1 MTRQMAEPEKESS
14 SVQSKSKKG
23 LLDEEIGKEF
33 LSSWKSMSVT
43 EDDGMDFSFETIGKG
58 KKNAFNFDKLDMDF
72 NLDGDFSKLSTFK
85 VDMPDIDFSCL
96 PEETAKPKE
105 GNAEESS
112 VRNGERKKET
122 FSFSFGFNGMDN
134 FDFDSGFTKGVKT
147 PKKDLMTKEVASV
160 KLNDQGT
167 NIHLSGDFAVYDDDG
182 KKLPAMMSMEASQE
196 VGIGAKHTSLRTN
209 SLGSAT
215 FRVKALQNE
224 ERACLDTQMGG
235 SPEESDQQGDL
246 LEKSVQTRLYVQNED
261 TMTQKSGSVVPKE
274 ACSLV
279 KVPDSHTGND
289 QNICDNMVN
298 EDVPYPGN
306 LQSMDPCAS
315 DSAKSVND
323 AKRNLLDIGTY
334 SDCMGSSEHDQGQLD
349 IEDAATSNVSKKTLG
364 DTKFEKQDENL
375 VKKLDLATVNREAAA
390 NKMMPTNNKE
400 SGRVCSKFFKRLR
413 DTGNS
418 DAEPRLIQLGS
429 KKVGGINTNSADEMR
444 EGSCKDTWLE
454 TKLDNNVAGIS
465 RIGSSRNKSGSS
477 SNSSSSTETSKTPGS
492 QACVDPERTGLS
504 TEAPGSTRI
513 MSLDR
518 KKLHS
523 INATTTRNLSSL
535 SIKRAP
541 GSAVE
546 QPASRPLAGATSTKA
561 PEEVTQ
567 SQRNSGKLIPLPGGN
582 PEKEKQ
588 LTLTSSLKRKTYET
602 ASTNTMSCS
611 PLKRLSESPVQSR
624 SCKEAS
630 PKLVVSG
637 QMKEVSV
644 FFENKGDVKSRNS
657 LDDSSPQVEISRVKN
672 MVDYEFTALVEN
684 DGNVEEAE
692 AYTKELEDLCNMLK
706 KKQDEAKE
714 LLVRAIVNNN
724 HLLMLNHPIFEEKIR
739 SVQKFASE
747 LMATQTGNRDH

>member
-1 MTRQMAEPEKESS
+1 
-14 SVQSKSKKG
+14 
-23 LLDEEIGKEF
+23 
-33 LSSWKSMSVT
+33 
-43 EDDGMDFSFETIGKG
+43 
-58 KKNAFNFDKLDMDF
+58 
-72 NLDGDFSKLSTFK
+72 
-85 VDMPDIDFSCL
+85 
-96 PEETAKPKE
+96 
-105 GNAEESS
+105 
-112 VRNGERKKET
+112 
-122 FSFSFGFNGMDN
+122 
-134 FDFDSGFTKGVKT
+134 
-147 PKKDLMTKEVASV
+147 
-160 KLNDQGT
+160 
-167 NIHLSGDFAVYDDDG
+167 
-182 KKLPAMMSMEASQE
+182 
-196 VGIGAKHTSLRTN
+196 
-209 SLGSAT
+209 
-215 FRVKALQNE
+215 
-224 ERACLDTQMGG
+224 MGG

-375 VKKLDLATVNREAAA
+375 VKKLDLATVN
-390 NKMMPTNNKE
+390 
-400 SGRVCSKFFKRLR
+400 
-413 DTGNS
+413 
-418 DAEPRLIQLGS
+418 
-429 KKVGGINTNSADEMR
+429 
-444 EGSCKDTWLE
+444 
-454 TKLDNNVAGIS
+454 
-465 RIGSSRNKSGSS
+465 
-477 SNSSSSTETSKTPGS
+477 
-492 QACVDPERTGLS
+492 
-504 TEAPGSTRI
+504 
-513 MSLDR
+513 
-518 KKLHS
+518 
-523 INATTTRNLSSL
+523 
-535 SIKRAP
+535 RAP

-692 AYTKELEDLCNMLK
+692 AYTKELEDVPFVFCFEQPYLVIPSLSKTFAVFRNSHPNSWPHRPATVITDENFGALCFRFQAEMQQLGETGHRRDDHSGDMAGN
-706 KKQDEAKE
+706 
-714 LLVRAIVNNN
+714 
-724 HLLMLNHPIFEEKIR
+724 LMEE
-739 SVQKFASE
+739 
-747 LMATQTGNRDH
+747 